1 MHNGDMGLRL
11 LATLLLP
18 LAPIVSVAQAAH
30 SAPVPVDSSL
40 PAPRHI
46 HDARYGV
53 SFDLPAGWNA
63 TKKDGDLSTFG
74 LDARS
79 AGSSTQMRDVAQ
91 IAFNP
96 FPASTFSGALFYFSV
111 SPRSDLRECARQ
123 ASAQAPHTVSSAAL
137 DGVSFTHGYD
147 EHGKIC
153 IESRDHVYTALRN
166 GACLRFDLVLNTFCG
181 GDVSGVRSITD
192 DQIAA
197 VQKRLEAIL
206 ATVRLDAK

>member
-1 MHNGDMGLRL
+1 MGPRL
-11 LATLLLP
+11 LVAPAFLLLT
-18 LAPIVSVAQAAH
+18 SVFSCAQATRLASDPA
-30 SAPVPVDSSL
+30 SAPGDTGL
-40 PAPRHI
+40 PASRHI
-46 HDARYGV
+46 HDTRYGL

-63 TKKDGDLSTFG
+63 TKRDGDLSTFA
-74 LDARS
+74 LDART
-79 AGSSTQMRDVAQ
+79 AGSSTQLRDVAQ

-96 FPASTFSGALFYFSV
+96 FPASTFSGAMFYFSV
-111 SPRSDLRECARQ
+111 SPRVTARECAGQ

-137 DGVSFTHGYD
+137 DGTTFTHGYD

-153 IESRDHVYTALRN
+153 IESRDHVYTAMRN

-197 VQKRLEAIL
+197 VQKRLDAIL
-206 ATVRLDAK
+206 STVRFDTK